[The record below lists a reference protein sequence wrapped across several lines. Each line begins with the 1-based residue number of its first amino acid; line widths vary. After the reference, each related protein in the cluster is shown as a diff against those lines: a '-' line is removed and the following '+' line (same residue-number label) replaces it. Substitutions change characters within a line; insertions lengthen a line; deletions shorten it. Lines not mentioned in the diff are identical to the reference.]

1 MGFVEEFF
9 VIVELQVLLE
19 LLFFGLNKLL
29 FEEVLDVVVMED
41 IFLHLEFFLEFYVF
55 FLLFFFLK
63 FLNLQFD
70 DLFVDFDF
78 FKLWNPLYL
87 LRVRQDLFILSVWG
101 GQLCPPIGAF
111 AFPVIFGPVNR
122 LWVDVRFRRPGLVFC
137 RFRPSIFISV
147 FSVLSIAMWC
157 VCTSRLVLPGS
168 WCVPEFRGST
178 S

>member
-63 FLNLQFD
+63 FLNL
-70 DLFVDFDF
+70 
-78 FKLWNPLYL
+78 
-87 LRVRQDLFILSVWG
+87 
-101 GQLCPPIGAF
+101 
-111 AFPVIFGPVNR
+111 
-122 LWVDVRFRRPGLVFC
+122 
-137 RFRPSIFISV
+137 
-147 FSVLSIAMWC
+147 
-157 VCTSRLVLPGS
+157 
-168 WCVPEFRGST
+168 
-178 S
+178 